1 MTGWLCR
8 IARISLFHGTTFAA
22 WLQVWREE
30 HGRIFVL
37 SVDDAHDARV
47 LMDYFPGTEEQEV
60 VYNVRLR
67 LCVCAVQ
74 RFHSLDVCRV
84 LASPCFA
91 CLPRGPQTGPSLE
104 KGARLARK
112 LRPPTTFG
120 HAVFGTAGRSALGN
134 DASLDDACA
143 HRCHTCTQRPVAEV
157 QWRLRSRTAAHLGAV
172 LADPQITQSI

>member
-1 MTGWLCR
+1 MERIGRIGDLLHVDFGVMEAPANHPDPTWPLGRSRLDFKVTDLLCCV
-8 IARISLFHGTTFAA
+8 ARISLFHDTTFAA

-30 HGRIFVL
+30 HGRMFVL

-104 KGARLARK
+104 GCSLGTEIETSHYFRSCRLWHGK
-112 LRPPTTFG
+112 SISP
-120 HAVFGTAGRSALGN
+120 
-134 DASLDDACA
+134 
-143 HRCHTCTQRPVAEV
+143 
-157 QWRLRSRTAAHLGAV
+157 RL
-172 LADPQITQSI
+172 